1 MALYPAVAV
10 RPTIHRLH
18 ASLGQLVAYPVGGRF
33 RPGSPPRHIPVP
45 NQRPQAAPAHTVTPA
60 VDLDQPRPRGWSRL
74 VAWPRVRL
82 WLVVTVIWALMRTL
96 TSETTGLAEWLVRCG
111 LAAAL
116 GVLAY
121 GVLDQWPRQLPAVT
135 PRWILQLLAV
145 LLVMPPATYLGYA
158 ATLGTLDVLSL
169 GTTYRDGWLITAF
182 MGVLVGPWIALGA
195 LLHRSEAFARE
206 QALAFQ
212 LRSSEL
218 ERKAV
223 DARLRLLQA
232 QVEPHFLFNTL
243 ANIRSLVRRSG
254 SADATAM
261 LDNLIDYLRAALPR
275 LGAGHETFEEEQQIV
290 CAYLELMRM
299 RMPDRLTYTVRIDP
313 AALVL
318 HCPPMTLTTLVEN
331 AIKHGIDPSE
341 AGGTVDVLVTVRD
354 QRVQVRVADT
364 GVGLQAQRGDLVG
377 TGLANLR
384 ERLTLA
390 FGDKAQVRLGSAG
403 TDGTVA
409 EAEFPAHRGD
419 PT

>member
-1 MALYPAVAV
+1 M
-10 RPTIHRLH
+10 
-18 ASLGQLVAYPVGGRF
+18 
-33 RPGSPPRHIPVP
+33 
-45 NQRPQAAPAHTVTPA
+45 
-60 VDLDQPRPRGWSRL
+60 
-74 VAWPRVRL
+74 
-82 WLVVTVIWALMRTL
+82 VTVLWALIRTL
-96 TSETTGLAEWLVRCG
+96 TSETTGLVEWLLRCSV
-111 LAAAL
+111 AAGL
-116 GVLAY
+116 GVLTY
-121 GVLDQWPRQLPAVT
+121 GVLDQWPRHLPRWA

-145 LLVMPPATYLGYA
+145 LIVMPPAVYLGYV
-158 ATLGTLDVLSL
+158 ATLGTFDVLSF
-169 GTTYRDGWLITAF
+169 GTTYRDGLLITSF
-182 MGVLVGPWIALGA
+182 MGILVGPWIALGA
-195 LLHRSEAFARE
+195 QLHRSEAFARE

-218 ERKAV
+218 ERKAL

>member
-1 MALYPAVAV
+1 M
-10 RPTIHRLH
+10 
-18 ASLGQLVAYPVGGRF
+18 
-33 RPGSPPRHIPVP
+33 
-45 NQRPQAAPAHTVTPA
+45 TPA
-60 VDLDQPRPRGWSRL
+60 VDLNQPRHRSPSSL
-74 VAWPRVRL
+74 VSWPRIRL
-82 WLVVTVIWALMRTL
+82 WLVVTVLWAMIRTL
-96 TSETTGLAEWLVRCG
+96 TSETTGLTEWLIRCG

-121 GVLDQWPRQLPAVT
+121 GVLDQWPRHLPVWS

-145 LLVMPPATYLGYA
+145 LLVMPPAAYLGYA
-158 ATLGTLDVLSL
+158 ATLGTMDVPSL
-169 GTTYRDGWLITAF
+169 GTTYRDGWLITSF
-182 MGVLVGPWIALGA
+182 MGIFVGPWIALGA
-195 LLHRSEAFARE
+195 QLHRSEAFARE

-275 LGAGHETFEEEQQIV
+275 LDAGHATFEHEQQIV

-299 RMPDRLTYTVRIDP
+299 RMPDRLGYTVHIDP
-313 AALVL
+313 DALLL
-318 HCPPMTLTTLVEN
+318 HCPPMALLTLVEN

-341 AGGTVDVLVTVRD
+341 TGGSVDVRVAVRD

-364 GVGLQAQRGDLVG
+364 GVGLQTRRGDSAG

-384 ERLTLA
+384 ERLALA
-390 FGDKAQVRLGSAG
+390 FGDDAQVRLGSARTG
-403 TDGTVA
+403 GTVA
-409 EAEFPAHRGD
+409 EAEFPARRGD
-419 PT
+419 PS